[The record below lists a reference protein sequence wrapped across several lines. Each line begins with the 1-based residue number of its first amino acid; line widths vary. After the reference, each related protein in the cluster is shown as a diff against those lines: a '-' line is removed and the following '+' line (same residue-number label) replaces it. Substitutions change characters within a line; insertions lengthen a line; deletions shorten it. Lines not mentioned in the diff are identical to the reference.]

1 MGFLDKV
8 FGIDRRA
15 YKKIEKKAKRVFQY
29 EEAFS
34 KLSDSDLKSMTPELK
49 KRLRDGQTVDDILP
63 EAFAAAREA
72 GKRVLGQFPYPVQ
85 VFGATVLNEGD
96 VAEMKT
102 GEGKTLTATMAVYL
116 NALEGKGVH
125 IVTVNEYL
133 ASRDADWMG
142 NIYRFLGLSVGCNLR
157 EKNVTQ
163 KQEAYKCDITY
174 STNSELGFDY
184 LRDNMAKT
192 INNRVLRGLHYCI
205 VDEADSILID
215 ESRTPLIISG
225 GSGVTANSYVTA
237 DRAVKMLRRGTRD
250 EKTGQTTGDYWID
263 IEKKTVSLTTEGI
276 KKVERSF
283 GIDNLFD
290 DKWTDL
296 AHRVQQALR
305 ANYIMKRDIQ
315 YMVNTNA
322 NSIDLIDS
330 FTGRVLRGREYSD
343 GLQQAIQAKEHVQ
356 IKPETVTLATIT
368 YQNFFRLYDKIAG
381 MTGTA
386 KTEEEEFRKVYN
398 MRVICI
404 PTNKPVIRIDD
415 RDLFFGTEKAKYKA
429 IAEDVNERHKKG
441 QPILIGTPS
450 VEKSEIVDK
459 LLNDL
464 GIHHEVLNAKNHAK
478 EATIIAQAGQMGA
491 VTIATN
497 MAGRGTDIKLG
508 KGVKELGGLA
518 VISTERN
525 ESRRIDNQLIGRA
538 GRQGDPGYSRCFISM
553 EDELIVRFA
562 PKSYKN
568 MYEKL
573 GDQAF
578 QSRMMSSVFT
588 SAQKRIEGRNFDTRK
603 QLLNYDDVLSRQ
615 RKTMYE
621 KRDHILFSDSVSD
634 TIPSY
639 YDLASNYFVKQS
651 IVTRDQ
657 EEVVD
662 GNKLQELTCSEF
674 QIDKKVVP
682 SDSFDGLPFEDA
694 SVILSARLQKVYSN
708 NSKDWPSRWKDYVE
722 KTITLDC
729 IDRRWTKHIDSMSK
743 LREAIWLRSFAQTDP
758 LQAYTNEG
766 FDMFDKMNSQISLD
780 VCKQLLHVQVNTEA
794 AKKQEEEE
802 NKRAL
807 KDKELITNVKPDDE
821 EIDRTNPTAKMN

>member
-8 FGIDRRA
+8 FGIDKRA

-29 EEAFS
+29 EDAFS
-34 KLSDSDLKSMTPELK
+34 KLSDSELKSLTPELK
-49 KRLRDGQTVDDILP
+49 KRLKDGQKVDDILP

-72 GKRVLGQFPYPVQ
+72 GRRVLGQFPYPVQ

-116 NALEGKGVH
+116 NALEEKGVH

-192 INNRVLRGLHYCI
+192 VNNRVLRGLHYCI

-225 GSGVTANSYVTA
+225 GSGITANSYVTA
-237 DRAVKMLRRGTRD
+237 DRAVKMLRKGTRD

-263 IEKKTVSLTTEGI
+263 VEKKTVSLTSDGI
-276 KKVERSF
+276 KKIERAF

-305 ANYIMKRDIQ
+305 ANFIMKKDIQ
-315 YMVNTNA
+315 YMVNTEA
-322 NSIDLIDS
+322 NTIDLIDA

-343 GLQQAIQAKEHVQ
+343 GLQQAIQAKEHVE

-404 PTNKPVIRIDD
+404 PTNKPVIRFDD
-415 RDLFFGTEKAKYKA
+415 RDLFFGTESAKYKA
-429 IAEDVNERHKKG
+429 IAEEVKSRHEKG

-553 EDELIVRFA
+553 EDELIIRFA

-568 MYEKL
+568 MYAKL
-573 GDQAF
+573 GDEAF

-615 RKTMYE
+615 RKIMYD

-639 YDLASNYFVKQS
+639 FDLASNHFVKQA

-662 GNKLQELTCSEF
+662 GNKLQEVVSDEF

-682 SDSFDGLPFEDA
+682 VESFDGLPFEDA
-694 SVILSARLQKVYSN
+694 SVILSARLQKIYSN
-708 NSKDWPSRWKDYVE
+708 NSKDWPLRWKDYVE

-729 IDRRWTKHIDSMSK
+729 IDRKWTKHIDSMAK

-766 FDMFDKMNSQISLD
+766 FDMFDKMNYQISID
-780 VCKQLLHVQVNTEA
+780 VGKQLLHVQVNTEA

-807 KDKELITNVKPDDE
+807 KDKDLVTNVKPDDE
-821 EIDRTNPTAKMN
+821 EIDRSNPTAKIN

>member
-1 MGFLDKV
+1 
-8 FGIDRRA
+8 
-15 YKKIEKKAKRVFQY
+15 
-29 EEAFS
+29 
-34 KLSDSDLKSMTPELK
+34 
-49 KRLRDGQTVDDILP
+49 
-63 EAFAAAREA
+63 
-72 GKRVLGQFPYPVQ
+72 
-85 VFGATVLNEGD
+85 
-96 VAEMKT
+96 
-102 GEGKTLTATMAVYL
+102 
-116 NALEGKGVH
+116 
-125 IVTVNEYL
+125 
-133 ASRDADWMG
+133 
-142 NIYRFLGLSVGCNLR
+142 
-157 EKNVTQ
+157 
-163 KQEAYKCDITY
+163 
-174 STNSELGFDY
+174 
-184 LRDNMAKT
+184 
-192 INNRVLRGLHYCI
+192 
-205 VDEADSILID
+205 
-215 ESRTPLIISG
+215 
-225 GSGVTANSYVTA
+225 
-237 DRAVKMLRRGTRD
+237 
-250 EKTGQTTGDYWID
+250 
-263 IEKKTVSLTTEGI
+263 
-276 KKVERSF
+276 
-283 GIDNLFD
+283 
-290 DKWTDL
+290 
-296 AHRVQQALR
+296 
-305 ANYIMKRDIQ
+305 
-315 YMVNTNA
+315 
-322 NSIDLIDS
+322 
-330 FTGRVLRGREYSD
+330 
-343 GLQQAIQAKEHVQ
+343 
-356 IKPETVTLATIT
+356 
-368 YQNFFRLYDKIAG
+368 
-381 MTGTA
+381 
-386 KTEEEEFRKVYN
+386 
-398 MRVICI
+398 MRVICS
-404 PTNKPVIRIDD
+404 PTNRPVISIDD

-429 IAEDVNERHKKG
+429 IAEDVKARHALG

-538 GRQGDPGYSRCFISM
+538 GRQGDPGYSRCYISM
-553 EDELIVRFA
+553 EDELIIRFA

-573 GDQAF
+573 GDEAF

-615 RKTMYE
+615 RKIMYD

-639 YDLASNYFVKQS
+639 YDLASNYFVKQA

-662 GNKLQELTCSEF
+662 GNKLQEVVCNEF

-682 SDSFDGLPFEDA
+682 ADAFDGLPFEDA
-694 SVILSARLQKVYSN
+694 SVILSARLQKVYAN
-708 NSKDWPSRWKDYVE
+708 NSKDWPLRWKDYVE

-766 FDMFDKMNSQISLD
+766 FEMFDKMNSQISLD
-780 VCKQLLHVQVNTEA
+780 VCKQLLHVQVNAEA

-802 NKRAL
+802 NKKAL

-821 EIDRTNPTAKMN
+821 EIDRSNPTAKIN

>member
-1 MGFLDKV
+1 MAFLDKL

-29 EEAFS
+29 EDAFS

-49 KRLRDGQTVDDILP
+49 KRLQSGQTVDDILP

-72 GKRVLGQFPYPVQ
+72 GRRVLGQFPYPVQ

-142 NIYRFLGLSVGCNLR
+142 NIYRFLGLTVGCNLR

-192 INNRVLRGLHYCI
+192 VNNRVLRGLHYCI

-225 GSGVTANSYVTA
+225 GSGITANSYVTA
-237 DRAVKMLRRGTRD
+237 DRAVKMLRKGTRD

-263 IEKKTVSLTTEGI
+263 VEKKTVSLTSDGI
-276 KKVERSF
+276 KKVEKAF

-305 ANYIMKRDIQ
+305 ANYIMKKDIQ
-315 YMVNTNA
+315 YMVNTSA
-322 NSIDLIDS
+322 NTIDLIDS

-343 GLQQAIQAKEHVQ
+343 GLQQAIQAKEHVE

-404 PTNKPVIRIDD
+404 PTNRPVIRIDD

-429 IAEDVNERHKKG
+429 IAEDVKARHALG

-538 GRQGDPGYSRCFISM
+538 GRQGDPGYSRCYISM
-553 EDELIVRFA
+553 EDELIIRFA

-573 GDQAF
+573 GDEAF

-615 RKTMYE
+615 RKIMYD

-639 YDLASNYFVKQS
+639 YDLASNYFVKQAL
-651 IVTRDQ
+651 VTRDQ

-662 GNKLQELTCSEF
+662 GNKLQEVVCGEF

-682 SDSFDGLPFEDA
+682 ADAFDGLPFEDA
-694 SVILSARLQKVYSN
+694 SVILSARLQKVYAN
-708 NSKDWPSRWKDYVE
+708 NSKDWPLRWKDYVE

-766 FDMFDKMNSQISLD
+766 FEMFDKMNSQISLD
-780 VCKQLLHVQVNTEA
+780 VCKQLLHVQVNAEA

-802 NKRAL
+802 NKKAL

-821 EIDRTNPTAKMN
+821 EIDRSNPTAKIN